1 VSITAALTGTAA
13 LAGLLAGCGVSPPA
27 AAKSVSPSAL
37 ASGVTTS
44 GNGSPATSGKGA
56 LPSGTRAASCVD
68 QVFGRLT
75 EAQRIGQLFLVG
87 MNDDEAGPATAAAEA
102 RYHFGSVL
110 FAADTTEGVKAAAQ
124 TTSYVQ
130 SLATTSDT
138 GGVRFFVGAN
148 QEGGQVQDL
157 KGPGFTDMPSAVDQG
172 QMSDTEL
179 KTQAT
184 EWGQELRAAGVNFDL
199 APVMDVV
206 PAGTAAANAPVGQL
220 DREFGS
226 TAADDGAHGAAF
238 INGMTAAGVAT
249 SGKHFPGLGRVAGN
263 TDFTANVVDAV
274 TTPDDPDFATYRA
287 AVGARVP
294 FMMVALATYT
304 KIDPSELAVFSP
316 TVMKLLRSS
325 VGFQGVIMS
334 DDLGDAAAVASVPA
348 GQRAISFLN
357 AGGDMIT
364 SQSFPP
370 AEQMATAVQSEVASS
385 PSFSAKVDA
394 AVKLILAAKQRYGLL
409 RC

>member
-1 VSITAALTGTAA
+1 MSITAALTGTAA

-172 QMSDTEL
+172 QLSDTEL
-179 KTQAT
+179 TTQAT
-184 EWGQELRAAGVNFDL
+184 EWGR
-199 APVMDVV
+199 
-206 PAGTAAANAPVGQL
+206 
-220 DREFGS
+220 
-226 TAADDGAHGAAF
+226 
-238 INGMTAAGVAT
+238 
-249 SGKHFPGLGRVAGN
+249 
-263 TDFTANVVDAV
+263 
-274 TTPDDPDFATYRA
+274 
-287 AVGARVP
+287 
-294 FMMVALATYT
+294 
-304 KIDPSELAVFSP
+304 
-316 TVMKLLRSS
+316 
-325 VGFQGVIMS
+325 
-334 DDLGDAAAVASVPA
+334 
-348 GQRAISFLN
+348 
-357 AGGDMIT
+357 
-364 SQSFPP
+364 
-370 AEQMATAVQSEVASS
+370 
-385 PSFSAKVDA
+385 
-394 AVKLILAAKQRYGLL
+394 
-409 RC
+409 